1 VLIVSDRALVVMANA
16 LEVGQLPEEQ
26 VLRLATD
33 EEGEFGL
40 VLGEARDGDE
50 IISRNER
57 PVLHIDSETLMSLH
71 GAKLDV
77 ADGVS
82 PVRLALK
89 LPEPDL

>member
-1 VLIVSDRALVVMANA
+1 MLVVSDRALVVMANA

-26 VLRLATD
+26 VLRLAKD

-40 VLGEARDGDE
+40 VLGETRDGDE
-50 IISRNER
+50 IISRNEK
-57 PVLHIDSETLMSLH
+57 PILHIDIDTLSALH

-82 PVRLALK
+82 PARLALK
-89 LPEPDL
+89 LPEQEL